1 MQKKLLGR
9 DPWSARRRTLAL
21 ASLSFLAVP
30 FAGIVGGGCAADL
43 EPGGEVVG
51 EAEQQLTTCIT
62 VQRGTSGVVGD
73 TTISQSA
80 GGQNFGALPTLK
92 VTNQDEAL
100 LQFALGSIPSNALV
114 SSATLRL
121 YVTDS
126 LSPLPIS
133 VRNVLVPWD
142 EGTATYGSI
151 NQQLA
156 PEISATLMPVSG
168 VKWQSVNVQ
177 KLVQKWVSGAV
188 PNYGLSLDQMFLPQA
203 TKASNF
209 VSSEGT
215 FGAEYHPALDVCYQ
229 TPDDHCTPNPCQNGG
244 SCVNGWDGYTC
255 SCPAG
260 FQGANC
266 ETAIPAGPC
275 APAPCQNGGI
285 CIEGASNYTCQC
297 QNGWSGPNCTV
308 YSVGDPHTAMAPTT
322 ADLDHDGKAD
332 VLIANAEA
340 ASAANPSG
348 SLSVLRGTGTGTLLP
363 ESYYVGAP
371 LASNAV
377 VAADLNGDGWDDAI
391 TVNGQTNLGSVNGSI
406 SVYLNQGASA
416 PGQLSGPTTFTTGTP
431 GSIHLCAGDF
441 NGDGFIDIATTS
453 VTANKVSVLF
463 GDGAGGFDAPQLI
476 AIVAT
481 GGAQSSIGTA
491 DFNGDGQLDLA
502 VTSPSSARLSIL
514 LNQGNGAFSA
524 PVAYSNSKNGQTA
537 GLAFGDFDG
546 DGKLDIAS
554 NGAAGAFVFFF
565 KGNGNGTFATGQAS
579 TASSS
584 AVANSALGIVA
595 GDFSGDGKLDAYVL
609 RSTAAGGI
617 LPMTGN
623 GSGAFTAGTLIPT
636 GSSPAV
642 NAITTADLDSNGH
655 LDVVVTNR
663 SSGTVSLILNPK

>member
-1 MQKKLLGR
+1 M
-9 DPWSARRRTLAL
+9 
-21 ASLSFLAVP
+21 
-30 FAGIVGGGCAADL
+30 
-43 EPGGEVVG
+43 
-51 EAEQQLTTCIT
+51 
-62 VQRGTSGVVGD
+62 
-73 TTISQSA
+73 
-80 GGQNFGALPTLK
+80 
-92 VTNQDEAL
+92 
-100 LQFALGSIPSNALV
+100 
-114 SSATLRL
+114 
-121 YVTDS
+121 
-126 LSPLPIS
+126 
-133 VRNVLVPWD
+133 LVPWD
-142 EGTATYGSI
+142 EGTDSYGSI

-168 VKWQSVNVQ
+168 VKWQSVNVK
-177 KLVQKWVSGAV
+177 KLVQKWVNGSV

-229 TPDDHCTPNPCQNGG
+229 TPEDHCTPNPCQNGG

-260 FQGANC
+260 FSGASCETPDPVDPCEANPCQHGDCADNGDSTYTCNCLPGYSGADCGTEIDECASGPCLNGGACVDELNGYTCQCAPGFQGANC
-266 ETAIPAGPC
+266 ETAIPTGPC
-275 APAPCQNGGI
+275 APAPCQNGGV
-285 CIEGASNYTCQC
+285 CVDGGSNYTCQC
-297 QNGWSGPNCTV
+297 QSGWSGPNCTV

-340 ASAANPSG
+340 ASAASPSG
-348 SLSVLRGTGTGTLLP
+348 SLSVLRGTGIGTLLP

-377 VAADLNGDGWDDAI
+377 VAADLNGDGWADAI

-416 PGQLSGPTTFTTGTP
+416 PGQLSGPTTFTTGAP
-431 GSIHLCAGDF
+431 GSLHLCAGDF
-441 NGDGFIDIATTS
+441 NGDGFVDIATTS
-453 VTANKVSVLF
+453 VSNNNVSVLF
-463 GDGAGGFDAPQLI
+463 GDGAGGFGAPQLI
-476 AIVAT
+476 GIVAT
-481 GGAQSSIGTA
+481 GGVQSTIGAA

-502 VTSPSSARLSIL
+502 VTSPSSARLSVLI
-514 LNQGNGAFSA
+514 NQGNGTFAA
-524 PVAYSNSKNGQTA
+524 PVAYANNKSGQTA

-546 DGKLDIAS
+546 DGKLDIVS
-554 NGAAGAFVFFF
+554 NGAAGLYLFFF
-565 KGNGNGTFATGQAS
+565 KGNGNGTFATGQSS
-579 TASSS
+579 TVTSS
-584 AVANSALGIVA
+584 AVANSALGVVA

-609 RSTAAGGI
+609 RSTSAGGI
-617 LPMTGN
+617 VPMTGN
-623 GSGAFTAGTLIPT
+623 GSGAFTVGALVST

-663 SSGTVSLILNPK
+663 TSGTVSLILNPQ